1 MSQGHVDGEHV
12 APLRYERSP
21 VTCVIRNEELISATL
36 YAIYKQHSESAMF
49 TPPPPLNCPTTETVG
64 QAENDDDEGVIDC
77 WDLIVSVI
85 FKGDGAKEDGS
96 WL

>member
-1 MSQGHVDGEHV
+1 
-12 APLRYERSP
+12 
-21 VTCVIRNEELISATL
+21 
-36 YAIYKQHSESAMF
+36 MF